1 VYVASFW
8 YSFQWLII
16 PVSLRNSK
24 MSAENKSHLNCWIYK
39 FIYNVNVTYQ
49 VSVDRYDVNLDNFF
63 SGGQDYNHN
72 LDFEIEW

>member
-1 VYVASFW
+1 
-8 YSFQWLII
+8 
-16 PVSLRNSK
+16 

-72 LDFEIEW
+72 LDFEIE